1 MKKVWSFIYS
11 RLFAVG
17 LALAIQVAV
26 LVIMV
31 IKFNQYFSSFYAIC
45 AVFSLIA
52 VLVLV
57 NNNSNPAYKISWII
71 LILAVPVFGGLIYWM
86 FGVNRM
92 SRTYTRRLRRVEQR
106 KQEVPLFD
114 IAEAEEA
121 REHLEQADDAAA
133 RQSRYM
139 ERTCCYPVWQNTQV
153 TYLPSGEDKWAAL
166 CERLDAA
173 QHFIFMEYFIIAE
186 GTMWGAVLDI
196 LKRKAAQGV
205 EIRVMYDDMGSLFTL
220 PYHYERQMREAGIQ
234 CQVFNPFV
242 PALNPLMNNRD
253 HRKICVIDG
262 VVGFSGGINLAD
274 EYINIQSKYGHWKD
288 TAVMLQGDA
297 VRSLTV
303 MFLGMWDGSGGKE
316 TDFKQYCLPKTEIVE
331 GRGGFVQPY
340 CDSPLD
346 DEHVGKTVYLNLI
359 GSAVRYVHITT
370 PYLIIDNELLVALGA
385 AAKSGVDVCIITP
398 HISDNVF
405 VHATTRAYY
414 RQLIESGVKIFEYTP
429 GFIHAKSF
437 VVDDR
442 YATVGTINLDYRSL
456 YLHFECG
463 VWMFGCDCVRQ
474 IERDFQD
481 TLAKSREWTLK
492 DCLAT
497 PWYTRMGGAL
507 LRVVAPL
514 L

>member
-11 RLFAVG
+11 RLFAVV
-17 LALAIQVAV
+17 LALAVQAAILVVMV
-26 LVIMV
+26 L
-31 IKFNQYFSSFYAIC
+31 KFNQYFSSFYAIC
-45 AVFSLIA
+45 AILSLIA

-71 LILAVPVFGGLIYWM
+71 LILAVPIFGGLIYWM

-92 SRTYTRRLRRVEQR
+92 SRKYTRRLKQVENR
-106 KQEVPLFD
+106 KQDARLFAV
-114 IAEAEEA
+114 AEAEEA
-121 REHLEQADDAAA
+121 RSHLEQADDIAA

-139 ERTCCYPVWQNTQV
+139 ERACAYPVWQNTQV
-153 TYLPSGEDKWAAL
+153 TYFPSGEEKWAAL
-166 CERLDAA
+166 CKKLESAR
-173 QHFIFMEYFIIAE
+173 QFIFLEYFIIEE
-186 GTMWGAVLDI
+186 GAMWGAVLDI
-196 LKRKAAQGV
+196 LQRKAKQGV
-205 EIRVMYDDMGSLFTL
+205 EVRVMYDDMGSLGTV
-220 PYHYERQMREAGIQ
+220 PYHYERQLRAAGIQ

-262 VVGFSGGINLAD
+262 EIGFSGGINLAD
-274 EYINIQSKYGHWKD
+274 AYINVQQKYGHWKD
-288 TAVMLQGDA
+288 TAVMLEGDA

-303 MFLGMWDGSGGKE
+303 MFLSMWDGGGGK
-316 TDFKQYCLPKTEIVE
+316 DSDYRQYCLPRAAVTE

-346 DEHVGKTVYLNLI
+346 DEHVGETVYLNLI
-359 GSAVRYVHITT
+359 NNAVHYVHITT
-370 PYLIIDNELLVALGA
+370 PYLIIDNEMLTALGA

-398 HISDNVF
+398 HISDNAV

-414 RQLIESGVKIFEYTP
+414 RQLIESGVKIYEYTP

-463 VWMFGCDCVRQ
+463 IWMFGADCIRG
-474 IERDFQD
+474 IERDFEE
-481 TLAKSREWTLK
+481 TLAKSREWTRQ

-497 PWYTRMGGAL
+497 PWYTRTARAV

-514 L
+514 M